1 MQNAEEINFL
11 VDSTD
16 SYDSVES
23 CVIKEIEKELLQDIS
38 CMWWDQHDH
47 DSSASTRINF
57 QRVKIIQDW
66 LFLSWKLRWIDEHT
80 HVTRKSMKVLE
91 SRMKSLQK

>member
-23 CVIKEIEKELLQDIS
+23 CVIEEIEKELLQDVS
-38 CMWWDQHDH
+38 CMWWNQHDH
-47 DSSASTRINF
+47 DSSASTEINF
-57 QRVKIIQDW
+57 QRVKIIQNW
-66 LFLSWKLRWIDEHT
+66 LFLS
-80 HVTRKSMKVLE
+80 
-91 SRMKSLQK
+91 

>member
-23 CVIKEIEKELLQDIS
+23 CVIEEIEKELLQDVS
-38 CMWWDQHDH
+38 CM
-47 DSSASTRINF
+47 
-57 QRVKIIQDW
+57 
-66 LFLSWKLRWIDEHT
+66 
-80 HVTRKSMKVLE
+80 
-91 SRMKSLQK
+91 